1 MSEILRAEGITKSYR
16 IGKQEIPV
24 LRGIDL
30 SIMSGEIV
38 ALCGSSGAGKSTLLH
53 VLGLLDPPTAGDIW
67 YGEQRATQISPTR
80 QARLRHE
87 LVGFVFQFYHLIAEL
102 SALENV
108 MLGEMMLRSAPDYMR
123 NRKQIKARA
132 VDLLSSMG
140 LADRLKN
147 RPSQLSGGERQR
159 IAIARALVS
168 DPKVILADEPT
179 GNLDSTT
186 AEEILELIWKIN
198 EEQGIAFL
206 IVTHDQNVAGRT
218 DRIIRLKDG
227 RVMGSEDL

>member
-16 IGKQEIPV
+16 IGKQDIPV

-30 SIMSGEIV
+30 SIMEGEIV

-53 VLGLLDPPTAGDIW
+53 VLGLLDPPTAGKIW
-67 YGEQRATQISPTR
+67 FSDQCATQIAPAR
-80 QARLRHE
+80 QAKLRHD

-123 NRKQIKARA
+123 NRKQIKAGA

-140 LADRLKN
+140 LGDRLKN

-159 IAIARALVS
+159 VAIARALVS

-179 GNLDSTT
+179 GNLDSHT

-206 IVTHDQNVAGRT
+206 IVTHDQNVASRT